1 VIPYSEVTTVEN
13 MTKDYSRY
21 VLDVGVAYREDTDRV
36 VEVLKE
42 LGAELQKDPE
52 FGPKMLAPIEI
63 LGVDR
68 FADSAVIVRARLTTR
83 PIEQWNVGREFNRR
97 MKKRFD
103 EIGIEIPFPTR
114 TVYFGVDQAGN
125 APPARVRIEGRPAGG
140 DEAKS

>member
-1 VIPYSEVTTVEN
+1 
-13 MTKDYSRY
+13 
-21 VLDVGVAYREDTDRV
+21 
-36 VEVLKE
+36 
-42 LGAELQKDPE
+42 
-52 FGPKMLAPIEI
+52 
-63 LGVDR
+63 
-68 FADSAVIVRARLTTR
+68 
-83 PIEQWNVGREFNRR
+83 